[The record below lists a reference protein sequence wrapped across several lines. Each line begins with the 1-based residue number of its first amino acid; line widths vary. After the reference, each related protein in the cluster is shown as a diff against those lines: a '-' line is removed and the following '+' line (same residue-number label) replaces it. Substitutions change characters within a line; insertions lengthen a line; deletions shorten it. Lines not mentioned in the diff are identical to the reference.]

1 MSRSVLERLF
11 DFLDYA
17 HTSWHAVAQMAHH
30 LRQAGYT
37 ALDERA
43 AWALKPGGRY
53 YTTRDDGALIAF
65 QLPTGSVKAFR
76 MIGAHTDSPHLR
88 LKPAPFIT
96 TPHWIELGVEVYGGA
111 LLAPWFDRDL
121 GIAGRVLIESPD
133 GQCSTL
139 LVDSQRPVATIPS
152 LAIHLD
158 REANKGKALNPQT
171 QMNAI
176 IGSKDKTPTDI
187 TMLVEQLLAS
197 QGDSLKGHRIIEFE
211 LGLYD
216 SQPAAQVGL
225 NGEFF
230 ASARLDN
237 LLSCFCGLE
246 ALLQCDGNQAV
257 MFVANDHEEVG
268 SGSPGGAQ
276 GTFLDDV
283 LTRIHAALGDGSAEG
298 RIRLIQQSC
307 MISCDNAHGLHPNFA
322 DRHDAAHAPVL
333 NQGPVIKYNA
343 NERYATTSRTA
354 GLFKRLCAQ
363 ADVPVQVFSTRAD
376 MGCGSTIGPLTA
388 TALGIATLDVG
399 LPQWAMHSIRETAG
413 SDDPAWLIRALVAY
427 CNTPDDNL
435 IMG

>member
-17 HTSWHAVAQMAHH
+17 HTSWHATARMAHH
-30 LRQAGYT
+30 LRQAGYSE
-37 ALDERA
+37 LDERA
-43 AWALKPGGRY
+43 AWALEAGGRY

-65 QLPTGSVKAFR
+65 QLPKGAIKAIR

-88 LKPAPFIT
+88 LKPAPFVT
-96 TPHWIELGVEVYGGA
+96 TRDWVSLGVEVYGGA

-121 GIAGRVLIESPD
+121 GIAGRVLVESPE
-133 GQCSTL
+133 GGCSTL
-139 LVDSQRPVATIPS
+139 LVDSQCPVAVIPS

-158 REANKGKALNPQT
+158 RDANKGKALNAQT

-176 IGSKDKTPTDI
+176 IGGMSQVPRDI
-187 TMLVEQLLAS
+187 TALVEQLLAA
-197 QGDSLKGHRIIEFE
+197 QGETLGDRRVIEFE

-216 SQPAAQVGL
+216 CQPAAQVGL
-225 NGEFF
+225 KGELF

-246 ALLQCDGNQAV
+246 ALLQSDGTQAV

-283 LTRIHAALGDGSAEG
+283 LTRINAAVGDGTPEG
-298 RIRLIQQSC
+298 RIRLIQRSC
-307 MISCDNAHGLHPNFA
+307 MISCDNAHGLHPNFT
-322 DRHDAAHAPVL
+322 DRHDAGHAPVL

-343 NERYATTSRTA
+343 NQRYATTTRTA
-354 GLFKRLCAQ
+354 GLFKRLCAKVG
-363 ADVPVQVFSTRAD
+363 VPVQAFSTRAD

-388 TALGIATLDVG
+388 TALGISTLDVG

-413 SDDPAWLIRALVAY
+413 SEDPALLIRALVAY
-427 CNTPDDNL
+427 CNTPDNTL
-435 IMG
+435 L

>member
-1 MSRSVLERLF
+1 MSRSVLKRLF

-17 HTSWHAVAQMAHH
+17 HTSWHAVARMAHH
-30 LRQAGYT
+30 LHQAGYT

-43 AWALKPGGRY
+43 AWVLEPGGRY

-65 QLPTGSVKAFR
+65 QLPKGSVNAIR
-76 MIGAHTDSPHLR
+76 MMGAHTDSPHLR
-88 LKPAPFIT
+88 LKPSPFAIT
-96 TPHWIELGVEVYGGA
+96 RNWVTLGVEVYGGA

-121 GIAGRVLIESPD
+121 GIAGRVLVALPD
-133 GQCSTL
+133 GRTETL
-139 LVDSQRPVATIPS
+139 LVDSQRPVAVVPS

-158 REANKGKALNPQT
+158 REANKGKAFNPQT

-176 IGSKDKTPTDI
+176 VGSVDQVPCDI
-187 TMLVEQLLAS
+187 NALIEKLLAA
-197 QGDSLKGHRIIEFE
+197 QGETLGERRIIDFE

-216 SQPAAQVGL
+216 CQPAARLGIE
-225 NGEFF
+225 GELF

-246 ALLQCDGNQAV
+246 ALLQSSGEQAV

-283 LTRIHAALGDGSAEG
+283 LTRIHAAVGDATPEG
-298 RIRLIQQSC
+298 RIRLIQRSC
-307 MISCDNAHGLHPNFA
+307 MISCDNAHGLHPNFS
-322 DRHDAAHAPVL
+322 DRHDAGHAPVL

-343 NERYATTSRTA
+343 NQRYATTSRTA
-354 GLFKRLCAQ
+354 GLFKRLCFQ
-363 ADVPVQVFSTRAD
+363 EGVPVQAFSTRAD

-388 TALGIATLDVG
+388 TALGVATLDIG

-413 SDDPAWLIRALVAY
+413 SNDPAWLIKVLVAY
-427 CNTPDDNL
+427 CNTTDEAL
-435 IMG
+435 L

>member
-11 DFLDYA
+11 DFLDHA
-17 HTSWHAVAQMAHH
+17 HTSWHAAARMAHH
-30 LRQAGYT
+30 LRQAGYI

-43 AWALKPGGRY
+43 VWGLEPGGRY

-65 QLPTGSVKAFR
+65 QLPKGAVKAIR

-88 LKPAPFIT
+88 LKPSPFIIT
-96 TPHWIELGVEVYGGA
+96 RDWIALGIEVYGGA

-121 GIAGRVLIESPD
+121 GIAGRVLLASPE
-133 GQCSTL
+133 GKCETL
-139 LVDSQRPVATIPS
+139 LVDSLRPVAVVPS

-158 REANKGKALNPQT
+158 REANKGKTLNPQT

-176 IGSKDKTPTDI
+176 LGRAGNAPRDI
-187 TMLVEQLLAS
+187 TALVEQLLAA
-197 QGDSLKGHRIIEFE
+197 QGESLGERRVIEFE

-216 SQPAAQVGL
+216 CQPAARVGI
-225 NGEFF
+225 NGELF

-246 ALLQCDGNQAV
+246 ALLQSDGEQAV

-283 LTRIHAALGDGSAEG
+283 LTRIHAAVGDGTPEG
-298 RIRLIQQSC
+298 RIRLIQHSC
-307 MISCDNAHGLHPNFA
+307 MISCDNAHGLHPNFL
-322 DRHDAAHAPVL
+322 DRHDAGQAPAL
-333 NQGPVIKYNA
+333 NGGPVIKYNA
-343 NERYATTSRTA
+343 NQRYATTSRTA
-354 GLFKRLCAQ
+354 GLFKQLCAK
-363 ADVPVQVFSTRAD
+363 AGVPVQAFSTRAD

-413 SDDPAWLIRALVAY
+413 SEDPAYLIKALVEY
-427 CNTPDDNL
+427 CNTPDETL
-435 IMG
+435 L